1 VPEIPVLGGV
11 AVRLVDVPRFR
22 RAVERYGQHLLGRVF
37 TAAEIAY
44 GAKKRDGAPNLAVRF
59 AAKCAGRELV
69 WRGFGRRVPLLA
81 LEIVRR
87 SSGEPTLAVQ
97 GLDPSAWSMCVSL
110 THDEQIALAS
120 VWLARVARR
129 PSPRDSC

>member
-1 VPEIPVLGGV
+1 MPDVAVLGGV

-22 RAVERYGQHLLGRVF
+22 RAVERHGHRLLGRVF

-44 GAKKRDGAPNLAVRF
+44 GARKRDGAPNLAVRF

-69 WRGFGRRVPLLA
+69 WHGFGRRVPLRA

-87 SSGEPTLAVQ
+87 PSGEPTLAVQ
-97 GLDPSAWSMCVSL
+97 GLDASAWSMCVSL
-110 THDEQIALAS
+110 AHDEEIALAS
-120 VWLARVARR
+120 VWLARVAHR
-129 PSPRDSC
+129 PSFQASC